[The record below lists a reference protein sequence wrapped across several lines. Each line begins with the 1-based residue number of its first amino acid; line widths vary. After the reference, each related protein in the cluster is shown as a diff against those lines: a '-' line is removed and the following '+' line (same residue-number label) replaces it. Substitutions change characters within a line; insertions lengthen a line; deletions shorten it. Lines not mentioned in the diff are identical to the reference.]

1 MNPDSLFEFT
11 RHFLLSQLLPAML
24 SFLVTALVMLV
35 ISAVLAPLESLGWW
49 AGWFGQPRETPQRL
63 PLIGDIDEVDHYVVY
78 LSGIGEISGEGLD
91 EKEKSFLA
99 GLAAHLPDLE
109 IVKDVFP
116 YAMNNNGLTSQ
127 RLFAALWRW
136 IQQRKLNGKVLLANL
151 INIRNLFQVAVSADR
166 RYGPIYNYGTAEVI
180 QAALL
185 RRGYKIGHGKPVTL
199 IGYSGGGQIAIGA
212 ATYLKTMLKAP
223 LQVISLGG
231 TFADDPGL
239 VYIDHLYHLYGQK
252 DIAQQL
258 ATLLYAG
265 RWPLLRYSTWNQA
278 KAEGRVTMICVGP
291 MRHRGSGGYLDDR
304 SYLPT
309 GQSYQDHSVEIMAR
323 LISSSTGPLLRTTDK
338 NEDNQ

>member
-1 MNPDSLFEFT
+1 
-11 RHFLLSQLLPAML
+11 
-24 SFLVTALVMLV
+24 
-35 ISAVLAPLESLGWW
+35 
-49 AGWFGQPRETPQRL
+49 
-63 PLIGDIDEVDHYVVY
+63 VDHYVVY
-78 LSGIGEISGEGLD
+78 LPGIGEISGEGLD

-278 KAEGRVTMICVGP
+278 KAEGRVTMICIGP

>member
-1 MNPDSLFEFT
+1 V
-11 RHFLLSQLLPAML
+11 Q
-24 SFLVTALVMLV
+24 
-35 ISAVLAPLESLGWW
+35 
-49 AGWFGQPRETPQRL
+49 
-63 PLIGDIDEVDHYVVY
+63 
-78 LSGIGEISGEGLD
+78 
-91 EKEKSFLA
+91 
-99 GLAAHLPDLE
+99 
-109 IVKDVFP
+109 DVFP

-180 QAALL
+180 QAGLL

-212 ATYLKTMLKAP
+212 AAYLKTMLKAP

-239 VYIDHLYHLYGQK
+239 VYIDHLFHLYGQK

-278 KAEGRVTMICVGP
+278 KSEGRVTMICVGP